1 MDPNKKKIMNLLNAR
16 LVYQFFSGILF
27 IVLGVVIFI
36 RGKGLAHFFNPGL
49 FGVLFFAYGLY
60 RIVFFVRLFRKA
72 QNESR

>member
-1 MDPNKKKIMNLLNAR
+1 MNLLNAR

-36 RGKGLAHFFNPGL
+36 RGKALSHFFNPGL

-60 RIVFFVRLFRKA
+60 RIVMFVRMVRKA
-72 QNESR
+72 QNETR

>member
-1 MDPNKKKIMNLLNAR
+1 MNLLNSR
-16 LVYQFFSGILF
+16 LVYQFLSGIMF

-49 FGVLFFAYGLY
+49 FGVLFFAYGIY
-60 RIVFFVRLFRKA
+60 RIAMFVRQFRKT